1 MAGLMG
7 RVTDLHLRDIRCF
20 AGDQSS
26 KLGRIT
32 LLLGENNSGKSTFLG
47 CYKALVTL
55 ANFSD
60 SDGSEPFGGP
70 PVHMSRFETIARSGR
85 PEFVLGGQFA
95 DHCYS
100 GVQFEFTCGK
110 SGVPVAQRVRLEFV
124 KTNRKSQLVDIEWL
138 HESNYLRF
146 DTPDFHVDLPR
157 AEISCDSIQTWISQ
171 RVRHGYLPY
180 GGDLG
185 IFTKRQNHGNAEAD
199 SERFEKFVSFLR
211 SELPL
216 PGDTSL
222 VVETLDPQ
230 LTRLRRMHTS
240 RPTYLGAERDFD
252 LSHIAE
258 VGKKLGLW
266 DAVSVTHDSKTGSY
280 QVLIDTAGGRR
291 NIVDAGD
298 GIRCLLP
305 TLYPILSKKHATV
318 FLLQQPETYLHASAQ
333 AALAQMLADSKHSF
347 LIETHS
353 EHFTD
358 RFRICLM
365 EGTLRPQDVSIL
377 YFERTADGKSSQIHT
392 IGVDSQ
398 GNLLDVPTS
407 YRSFFLRETQRLM
420 GFS

>member
-1 MAGLMG
+1 MG
-7 RVTDLHLRDIRCF
+7 RVTDLHLRDIRCL
-20 AGDQSS
+20 AGEQNA

-32 LLLGENNSGKSTFLG
+32 LLLGENSSGKSTFLD
-47 CYKALVTL
+47 CYKALSAL

-60 SDGSEPFGGP
+60 SDRSAPFEHP
-70 PVHMSRFETIARSGR
+70 PLDMGTFETIVRSGR
-85 PEFVLGGQFA
+85 TESVLGGRFA
-95 DHCYS
+95 DYCYS
-100 GVQFEFTCGK
+100 GVQFEFTSGK
-110 SGVPVAQRVRLEFV
+110 FGVPVAHRVRLEFV
-124 KTNRKSQLVDIEWL
+124 KTNHKPQLVDIEWL
-138 HESNYLRF
+138 YESNCLRF
-146 DTPDFHVDLPR
+146 NTPNFRIDLPR
-157 AEISCDSIQTWISQ
+157 SEISHDSIQTWIS
-171 RVRHGYLPY
+171 RCVRHGYLPY

-185 IFTKRQNHGNAEAD
+185 IFRKRQNHSNAEAD
-199 SERFEKFVSFLR
+199 SERFEKFVSFLK

-216 PGDTSL
+216 PSDTSF
-222 VVETLDPQ
+222 VVEALDP
-230 LTRLRRMHTS
+230 RLPRSKRMHTS

-258 VGKKLGLW
+258 VGKRLGLW

-280 QVLIDTAGGRR
+280 QVLVDTAGGRR
-291 NIVDAGD
+291 NIVDVGY

-305 TLYPILSKKHATV
+305 TLYSILSKKHETV
-318 FLLQQPETYLHASAQ
+318 FLLQQPETYLHPSAQ
-333 AALAQMLADSKHSF
+333 AGLAQLLAESKHSF

-377 YFERTADGKSSQIHT
+377 YFERSADGKSSQIHN

-407 YRSFFLRETQRLM
+407 YRSFFLRETERLM